1 MRRQTTYG
9 NNHDDVGAA
18 EEAKALITKRKFST
32 EEHKKSTVTC
42 ASSFN
47 CVFFLLWLF
56 SSHEIDVL
64 RDSKSPPKLQS
75 LLLSRVA
82 FSIFCG
88 EMNQFSIGSDRAK
101 PLFWFRSKPK
111 PKPNGFW
118 ETETETET
126 EANTQYIAIFRFLD
140 YFFFDNLGSEQ

>member
-88 EMNQFSIGSDRAK
+88 EMNQFSIGTTHLAAK
-101 PLFWFRSKPK
+101 RLLCHLQTGGFVSILKLAFHDLVFVQLDLNFLKSIHQLSISTFPL
-111 PKPNGFW
+111 
-118 ETETETET
+118 
-126 EANTQYIAIFRFLD
+126 
-140 YFFFDNLGSEQ
+140 